1 VRWSRYRERAGEPVN
16 IGKAG
21 DTLISIILA
30 VIGVAILAIL
40 VSGKADTAQVL
51 QSAGSTFAGVL
62 KSAFGSVKS

>member
-1 VRWSRYRERAGEPVN
+1 MN

-40 VSGKADTAQVL
+40 VSGRSQTPQVL
-51 QSAGSTFAGVL
+51 KAAGDTFVGIL
-62 KSAFGSVKS
+62 NSAFGSL